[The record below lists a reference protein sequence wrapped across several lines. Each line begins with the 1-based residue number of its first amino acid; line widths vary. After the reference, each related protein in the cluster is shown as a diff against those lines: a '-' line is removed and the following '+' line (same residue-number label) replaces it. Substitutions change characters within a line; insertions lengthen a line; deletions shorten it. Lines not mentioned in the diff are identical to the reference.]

1 MTPTL
6 VKKIVVILFM
16 MLLPTSSVS
25 QTAPVQE
32 MEAEEFITLLTPP
45 DRTGIRTRSI
55 VIVPRVD
62 MAVTFEYNSTD
73 ISPSAHGLLSN
84 LAAALLSP
92 KLADEQFRLIGHT
105 DAIGSDAFND
115 NLSLLR
121 AKSVRD
127 HLISTFAVP
136 PQRLTVEGRGKRQ
149 LLFPDRPEAAENR
162 RVEISTVL
170 D

>member
-1 MTPTL
+1 MISIL
-6 VKKIVVILFM
+6 MKKLFLIPIVL
-16 MLLPTSSVS
+16 LLPAGGAS

-32 MEAEEFITLLTPP
+32 MDTYEFIKLLTPP
-45 DRTGIRTRSI
+45 PSTGIRTRSI
-55 VIVPRVD
+55 VIIPRVD
-62 MAVTFEYNSTD
+62 MAVTFDYNSTT
-73 ISPSAHGLLSN
+73 ISPQAHGLLAN
-84 LAAALLSP
+84 LASALLSP
-92 KLADEQFRLIGHT
+92 ELADEQFRLVGHT

-127 HLISTFAVP
+127 HLISNFAVP
-136 PQRLTVEGRGKRQ
+136 PQRLAVEGRGKRQ